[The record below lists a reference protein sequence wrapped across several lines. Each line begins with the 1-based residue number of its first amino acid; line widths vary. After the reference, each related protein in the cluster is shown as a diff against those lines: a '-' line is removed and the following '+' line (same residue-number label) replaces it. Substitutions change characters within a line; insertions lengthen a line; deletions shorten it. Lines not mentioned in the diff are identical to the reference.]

1 MASTHKQF
9 WKNEY
14 FKTAMMIV
22 VILAVVFG
30 FWFGLQ
36 TALGTQYPVLAVASG
51 SMSLP
56 KGTTDDGWSHPFAR
70 TLRIGDLIIVQ
81 WVRPEDIYAAPFN
94 ESGRSGDILVFRA
107 TDSDELIVHRA
118 IEKIVEPDGRI
129 EFITQGDANSVP
141 GPYSPTPAENV
152 IGKVVMRIPWFGH
165 LALFMRDSSAIYII
179 AAVMILLV
187 IVEFVIPSL
196 RTQKNETIPSE
207 SVESTSEPKAL

>member
-1 MASTHKQF
+1 MVSTHKQF

-14 FKTAMMIV
+14 FKTALMVV

-36 TALGTQYPVLAVASG
+36 SALGTQYPALAVASG

-56 KGTTDDGWSHPFAR
+56 KGTVDDGWSHPFER
-70 TLRIGDLIIVQ
+70 TLRVGDLIIVQ
-81 WVRPEDIYAAPFN
+81 GVRPEDVYAAPLN
-94 ESGRSGDILVFRA
+94 KSGRSGDILVFRA

-118 IEKIVEPDGRI
+118 IEKIEESDGRI
-129 EFITQGDANSVP
+129 EFTTQGDANSVP

-152 IGKVVMRIPWFGH
+152 IGRVVMRIPWFGH

-196 RTQKNETIPSE
+196 RTRKTETIPSE
-207 SVESTSEPKAL
+207 SVESASEPKAL